1 MNINLEKIV
10 EEFFE
15 SFNYDEKF
23 VSKRNFDLFKNQG
36 GHFWSNDWE
45 SFKNDE
51 SILIPLDEVKKEHLE
66 YLQSL
71 MEELE
76 EDEKTEEN
84 ISDYLNRY
92 WDNDEDILA
101 VSILEERYYDFL
113 KEFKESLND
122 E

>member
-23 VSKRNFDLFKNQG
+23 V
-36 GHFWSNDWE
+36 
-45 SFKNDE
+45 